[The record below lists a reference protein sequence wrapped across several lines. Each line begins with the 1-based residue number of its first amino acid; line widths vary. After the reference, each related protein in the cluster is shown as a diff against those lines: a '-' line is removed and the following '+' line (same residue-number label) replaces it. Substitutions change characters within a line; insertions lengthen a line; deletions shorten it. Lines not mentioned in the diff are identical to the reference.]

1 MRTHCVW
8 QKQVRTA
15 VILMTNHLSDGVK
28 HSLFLTQILVSV
40 KFTTKLQNDSTA
52 RIKRNQTA
60 RLSARWPVIAF
71 TTFSETSGISS
82 SMDTHSIWMVTQC
95 KALQHRE
102 SESEKKK
109 GIQDCVHSRKP
120 DTLIFC
126 ILCVCIWCN
135 HTHLLQSLRS
145 RVTNTS
151 DTCSQQLPL
160 CFQM

>member
-28 HSLFLTQILVSV
+28 HSLFFNSDFGLCEVHD
-40 KFTTKLQNDSTA
+40 KTTAPLGSSAIKQRVWTLADLLSLSPHSQRLPGFLHPWTHRASGWSPSAKPCNTENQNQ
-52 RIKRNQTA
+52 R
-60 RLSARWPVIAF
+60 
-71 TTFSETSGISS
+71 
-82 SMDTHSIWMVTQC
+82 H
-95 KALQHRE
+95 
-102 SESEKKK
+102 KKK
-109 GIQDCVHSRKP
+109 AYKHCVHSRKP